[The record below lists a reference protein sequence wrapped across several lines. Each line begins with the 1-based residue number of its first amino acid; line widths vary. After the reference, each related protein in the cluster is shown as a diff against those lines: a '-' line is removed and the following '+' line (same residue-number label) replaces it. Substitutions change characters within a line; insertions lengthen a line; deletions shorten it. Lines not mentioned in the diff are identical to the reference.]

1 MTYYKMSN
9 TILLQTMDMQK
20 AKEHFQSKGMV
31 CVRESEE
38 SVEMFDGDV
47 KLIIAKGDEL
57 GPIMELLV
65 PDLGMAV
72 EDLTSQ
78 GWTVVDQEGEGSSC
92 HMVNSMGT
100 LFRLVEDP
108 HAYDEDE

>member
-31 CVRESEE
+31 TVSESEE
-38 SVEMFDGDV
+38 TVEMFDGDV
-47 KLIIAKGDEL
+47 KLIIAKGEEL

-78 GWTVVDQEGEGSSC
+78 GWTVVAQEDVGSC
-92 HMVNSMGT
+92 HMVNPMGT
-100 LFRLVEDP
+100 LFRLIEDP
-108 HAYDEDE
+108 HAYDDDE